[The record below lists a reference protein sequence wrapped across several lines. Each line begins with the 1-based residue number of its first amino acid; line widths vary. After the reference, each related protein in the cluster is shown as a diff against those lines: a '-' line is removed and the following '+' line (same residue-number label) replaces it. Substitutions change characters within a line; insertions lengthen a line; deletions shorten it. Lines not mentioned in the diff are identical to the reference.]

1 MFHAVMQPRTAAV
14 STAPSALRK
23 RNATE
28 AESAILSHARLR
40 NSLAANADPCSPDDN
55 GKSRYKTAVDL
66 SSSSV
71 SKRRKSSAADTGSS
85 ADSENTAPAVDASQQ
100 GSNGYVDTVTSFFSS
115 VVSLFTGSF
124 FTSSV
129 DGAAPGPG
137 SAVAAAA
144 AAPAVQSARVVQT
157 KTFVYTPEDMVN
169 ETPAR

>member
-1 MFHAVMQPRTAAV
+1 MFHAVMQPRAAAV

-28 AESAILSHARLR
+28 AESAMLSHARLR

-55 GKSRYKTAVDL
+55 GKSKYKTAVDL
-66 SSSSV
+66 SGSSV
-71 SKRRKSSAADTGSS
+71 SKRRKSAAADTGSS
-85 ADSENTAPAVDASQQ
+85 ADNENTAPAVDASQQ

-115 VVSLFTGSF
+115 VVSLFSF

-137 SAVAAAA
+137 SAVAAAV

-157 KTFVYTPEDMVN
+157 KTFVYTPEDMLN